1 MEETIPLRI
10 LLIADGRSPITRRWI
25 SMLNPL
31 GHHIS
36 LVSSY
41 PCPPL
46 KGVENLYIIPL
57 AFSSF
62 GGSQAGGK
70 RLKRS
75 AGIITHFRP
84 VAQKLRHW
92 LGPWTLGLKAGELQR
107 IIKTER
113 PDILHAMRI
122 PFEGM
127 LASSIPSGIPLIIS
141 TWGNDFTLHA
151 PSTPRMRAL
160 TRKTMQKV
168 SALLSDTRIDVK
180 RAAEW
185 GFDPH
190 KPSLIVPGNGGI
202 NLDELSTAIAR
213 VAKSIVPTVLNPRG
227 LRSYVRSDTFF
238 KSIPAVL
245 RALPNTQFLCTSMA
259 GQPEAERWVNAL
271 GIKEN
276 VQLLPFLTQEE
287 LWREFARAHV
297 SVSISSHDGT
307 PNTLLEAMAAGCLP
321 ICGDLPSIREWI
333 TAGENGLLV
342 NPQDPKALADAILL
356 GLTSPQLQS
365 SSARLNA
372 WIIKDRIDVETIRA
386 SVDQLY
392 KDVICEGIS

>member
-25 SMLNPL
+25 TMLDPL

-62 GGSQAGGK
+62 GGSQADG
-70 RLKRS
+70 LKSKSS
-75 AGIITHFRP
+75 AGIITRIRP
-84 VAQKLRHW
+84 TAQILRHW
-92 LGPWTLGLKAGELQR
+92 FGPCTLGPKTGELRR
-107 IIKTER
+107 IIKTEK

-127 LASSIPSGIPLIIS
+127 LASSTPPGIPLIIS

-151 PSTPRMRAL
+151 ASTPRMRAL
-160 TRKTMQKV
+160 TRKTMQRA
-168 SALLSDTRIDVK
+168 SALLSDTRVDVS

-185 GFDPH
+185 GFDSH
-190 KPSLIVPGNGGI
+190 KPTLVVPGNGGI
-202 NLDELSTAIAR
+202 YLHELNTTIAG
-213 VAKSIVPTVLNPRG
+213 VAKSTIPTVLNPRG

-238 KSIPAVL
+238 KSIPTVL
-245 RALPNTQFLCTSMA
+245 QTFPDTQFLCTSMA

-276 VQLLPFLTQEE
+276 VQLLPLLTQEE
-287 LWREFARAHV
+287 LWHEFARAHV

-307 PNTLLEAMAAGCLP
+307 PNTLLEAMATGCLP

-333 TAGENGLLV
+333 TPGVNGMLV
-342 NPQDPKALADAILL
+342 NPQDPQALAEAILL
-356 GLTSPQLQS
+356 GLTSPQLQA

-372 WIIKDRIDVETIRA
+372 RIIKDRVDVETIRA

-392 KDVICEGIS
+392 KAVIRGDGL